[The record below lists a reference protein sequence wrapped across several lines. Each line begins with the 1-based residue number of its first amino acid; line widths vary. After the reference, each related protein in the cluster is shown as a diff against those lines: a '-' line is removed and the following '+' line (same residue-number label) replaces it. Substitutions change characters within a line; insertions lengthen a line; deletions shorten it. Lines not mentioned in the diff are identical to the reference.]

1 MRMEF
6 LTDFKNKW
14 KGVLFCLV
22 VAVPAWFL
30 GTRLE
35 VVGAPVFAI
44 LLGMVLAL
52 VVPEGSRQPLAGGV
66 KFTSKKILQYAVILL
81 GFGMNLSE
89 ILAKGAQ
96 SLPISS

>member
-35 VVGAPVFAI
+35 VVGAPVWCPK
-44 LLGMVLAL
+44 GRVN
-52 VVPEGSRQPLAGGV
+52 R
-66 KFTSKKILQYAVILL
+66 LQA
-81 GFGMNLSE
+81 
-89 ILAKGAQ
+89 A
-96 SLPISS
+96 

>member
-1 MRMEF
+1 MEF

-52 VVPEGSRQPLAGGV
+52 VVPEGSR
-66 KFTSKKILQYAVILL
+66 
-81 GFGMNLSE
+81 
-89 ILAKGAQ
+89 
-96 SLPISS
+96 

>member
-6 LTDFKNKW
+6 LADFKNKW

-52 VVPEGSRQPLAGGV
+52 WCPKGRVNR
-66 KFTSKKILQYAVILL
+66 LQA
-81 GFGMNLSE
+81 
-89 ILAKGAQ
+89 A
-96 SLPISS
+96 